1 MLESKYLIGVDR
13 SQSLLLPSSVDDYVG
28 DDSMVRLIDAFINH
42 LSKSVQSWLSF
53 SKPMTTEGGRR
64 SYSPGDLSKLFI
76 WGYIERV
83 RSSRRLE
90 RACGKDLEAIWLMRQ
105 LKPDHTVISRFRGKY
120 VKELKDLLREFN
132 RLCVRVNLLKGDCTV
147 VDGTVL
153 KAVNSRSNNH
163 TQKKI
168 EERILREEARK
179 GLCDRPSQH
188 DRSRQSAAEEGFQ
201 WCSRGLSSLERSGCA
216 LAFNLCDR
224 SAPTRL
230 SQRQL
235 HQHTQIL
242 KSGS

>member
-42 LSKSVQSWLSF
+42 LSKSEQSWLSF

-168 EERILREEARK
+168 EERILREEARIEK
-179 GLCDRPSQH
+179 VSP
-188 DRSRQSAAEEGFQ
+188 AAERRGRGNWRFGHCIEGRERHIALEAR
-201 WCSRGLSSLERSGCA
+201 RGQAEPGSSA
-216 LAFNLCDR
+216 
-224 SAPTRL
+224 
-230 SQRQL
+230 
-235 HQHTQIL
+235 
-242 KSGS
+242 